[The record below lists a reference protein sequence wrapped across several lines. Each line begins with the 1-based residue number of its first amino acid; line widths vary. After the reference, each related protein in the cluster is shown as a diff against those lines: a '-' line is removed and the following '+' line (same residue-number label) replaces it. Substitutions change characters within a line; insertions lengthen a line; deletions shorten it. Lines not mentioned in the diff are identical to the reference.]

1 MSVAFWFILA
11 TTALLGIYTQGLQR
25 QLSALKER
33 VRLLETATGN
43 DPVNDP
49 VFAAEISD
57 MLRKGRK
64 MDAIKRYQTVSL
76 GSATDARR
84 AVEELE
90 LRTGHTAQD

>member
-1 MSVAFWFILA
+1 MSVAFWFLLV
-11 TTALLGIYTQGLQR
+11 TTALLGIYTQSLQR
-25 QLSALKER
+25 QLSVLKER

-49 VFAAEISD
+49 IFAAEISD

-76 GSATDARR
+76 GSAADARR
-84 AVEELE
+84 AVEALE
-90 LRTGHTAQD
+90 LKTDRTARN